1 MRPRGPS
8 GAGRG
13 ARLIGVPSVR
23 RSVLF
28 VRQAT
33 SAGMRE
39 ARFPADEPADPSGL
53 AKARAL
59 AGTLPDGPAWTSP
72 ARAARETAAALGL
85 AGARPVAVLAEAD
98 HGRWAG
104 RRYAEVAAEE
114 PDELSRWL
122 VDPWAVPHGGETRAA
137 LAARVTGWLAT
148 SPHGVVVCDAG
159 VIRAAVALVL
169 GIDVTAGDRVDLAP
183 LSTTELSTTEPSTA
197 GETWRVAHV
206 NRKVLA

>member
-8 GAGRG
+8 GAGPG
-13 ARLIGVPSVR
+13 ARLTGVPSVGNA
-23 RSVLF
+23 VLF

-39 ARFPADEPADPSGL
+39 ARFPAGEPADASGL
-53 AKARAL
+53 ARARAL

-85 AGARPVAVLAEAD
+85 AGARPAAELAEAD

-104 RRYAEVAAEE
+104 RRYADVAAEE
-114 PDELSRWL
+114 PDELARWL

-137 LAARVTGWLAT
+137 LAGRVTGWLAAD
-148 SPHGVVVCDAG
+148 PRGVVVCDAG

-169 GIDVTAGDRVDLAP
+169 GIDVTAGDRFDVAP
-183 LSTTELSTTEPSTA
+183 LSTTCLSAA
-197 GETWRVAHV
+197 GSGWRVAHV
-206 NRKVLA
+206 NRKVSA